1 MGKRFLLI
9 ALILA
14 LAVLGG
20 TAKVLH
26 TSEPQTEGPAQTT
39 DRAEPASADDPAE
52 ADENAPQYYTLS
64 FIGDCTLASVPYY
77 RNSPVGFEAVVGK
90 NYDYPFAQTV
100 QFFEDDDLTFA
111 NLECAL
117 TDSNQAAEKTFLF
130 KAPQDYAKIM
140 SSGSVEFVSLAN
152 NHVMDYGQQGYDD
165 TLAALEAEG
174 IDWIGRDEW
183 QVYELPGGLR
193 LGVYSEFYDHVDE
206 VRTQVSQLRHTDADF
221 VIAAFHWGQEG
232 QYQPNSDQIEKAHT
246 AIDCGADFV
255 YGSHP
260 HTVQPIEIYKG
271 VPIYYSFG
279 NWIFGGN
286 TNPSDTDTFF
296 LRMTLALYPEDRHV
310 EIVSL
315 ENVPCAFSGTAGSN
329 NYQPVALEEGSEA
342 YERVLS
348 KLGGDFS
355 GANLTIS
362 YGLGKDD

>member
-1 MGKRFLLI
+1 MGKRILLI

-20 TAKVLH
+20 TAKVL
-26 TSEPQTEGPAQTT
+26 SLPGSQSQGGSRNAESSAAAAPAAPEGDNEPI
-39 DRAEPASADDPAE
+39 
-52 ADENAPQYYTLS
+52 YYTLS
-64 FIGDCTLASVPYY
+64 FLGDCTLASVPYY
-77 RNSPVGFEAVVGK
+77 RSSPLGFEAVVGTD
-90 NYDYPFAQTV
+90 YDYPFAKTAQY
-100 QFFEDDDLTFA
+100 FADDDLTFA

-117 TDSNQAAEKTFLF
+117 TDSNQAADKTFLF
-130 KAPQDYAKIM
+130 KASQDYAKIM
-140 SSGSVEFVSLAN
+140 SSGGVEFVSLAN
-152 NHVMDYGQQGYDD
+152 NHVMDYGQEGYDD
-165 TLAALEAEG
+165 TLVALDAEG
-174 IDWIGRDEW
+174 IDWVGRDEW
-183 QVYELPGGLR
+183 LVYELPGGLR
-193 LGVYSEFYDHVDE
+193 LGIYSEFYDHVDA
-206 VRTQVSQLRHTDADF
+206 VRTQVSQLRHTNADF

-232 QYQPNSDQIEKAHT
+232 QYQPNADQIEKAHT
-246 AIDCGADFV
+246 AVDCGADFV

-260 HTVQPIEIYKG
+260 HTVQPIEIYKD

-315 ENVPCAFSGTAGSN
+315 ENVPCSFSGSAEGN
-329 NYQPVALEEGSEA
+329 NYQPVVLEEDDPA
-342 YERVLS
+342 YARVLE
-348 KLGGDFS
+348 KLGGDFA